1 MDYTTIWYYDSG
13 LIQLANHINMSFD
26 PLVYDLDDHF
36 SDEDE
41 WTTPQ
46 PQKQKRAES
55 QDKFRSGLML
65 TFLMNQYYYT
75 MTMTTSPGGNAAAF
89 SQSKR

>member
-13 LIQLANHINMSFD
+13 LIQLANHISMSFD

-46 PQKQKRAES
+46 PQKRAES

-65 TFLMNQYYYT
+65 TFLMN
-75 MTMTTSPGGNAAAF
+75 
-89 SQSKR
+89 